1 MNLAWIVL
9 LTATSVI
16 VGTSLCFW
24 LLARTSEVA
33 STVWVLEHIACPIFK
48 IIVLLIMVSL
58 IYPVIDE
65 TSSSLDF
72 WRALSQQGNF
82 SNLLNILFLAGLL
95 IAFVPVVSHP
105 IFALP
110 LQSILTIALVFKW
123 QYEPVVNSLTLFPSI
138 TVLVKIVV
146 YMVFIYF
153 ITRESSIY
161 LSRWIDQKLVIKG
174 SIRLVS
180 DAIYLVLQI
189 PVMLIYCSS
198 LKSQLT

>member
-1 MNLAWIVL
+1 MTLAWIVL
-9 LTATSVI
+9 LTAASV
-16 VGTSLCFW
+16 VTGASLCFW

-33 STVWVLEHIACPIFK
+33 STVWVMEHIACPIFK

-65 TSSSLDF
+65 SSSSLDF
-72 WRALSQQGNF
+72 WSALSQQGHF
-82 SNLLNILFLAGLL
+82 SDLLNILFLAGLL
-95 IAFVPVVSHP
+95 IAFIPVVNHP

-123 QYEPVVNSLTLFPSI
+123 QYEATINSLTLFPSLA
-138 TVLVKIVV
+138 TLVKIVV
-146 YMVFIYF
+146 YMIFIYF
-153 ITRESSIY
+153 ITRESSIF
-161 LSRWIDQKLVIKG
+161 LSRWIDQKLTIKG

-189 PVMLIYCSS
+189 PIMLMYCSS
-198 LKSQLT
+198 LKNQLA